1 MHHNVHILKY
11 SKLSSYVCEKTV
23 LQAVTLYFPN
33 SRKKYTNLEDVNLI
47 DYISQHERYKHV
59 RTQDLWK
66 LMEKKK
72 VLPGKGTTD
81 RHVHE
86 SNISSMKT
94 GGQGYVVNV
103 AIHYRL
109 DSPRIISC
117 WGHLCPC
124 SRCVGRNSE

>member
-11 SKLSSYVCEKTV
+11 FKLSSYVCEKTV

-47 DYISQHERYKHV
+47 DYISQYERYKHV

-72 VLPGKGTTD
+72 VLFCLVRELLIGMC
-81 RHVHE
+81 
-86 SNISSMKT
+86 MKVT
-94 GGQGYVVNV
+94 LFQ
-103 AIHYRL
+103 
-109 DSPRIISC
+109 
-117 WGHLCPC
+117 
-124 SRCVGRNSE
+124 